1 MEELKSSFC
10 FDDVHASLQR
20 WMDDEFI
27 AMASCVILSG
37 QEIVDEY
44 TCGFQDREKGTPLA
58 MDSIFRLFSNT
69 KPITAIAAMTL
80 WEEGKFQLDDE
91 IASYLPEF
99 SDLRVLRAGSTDVS
113 ETEPLESAPTV
124 RQLMCHTAGFSYG
137 IFLESPVDSLYT
149 ERGVLHPASTL
160 TSMVDTLSE
169 VPLAYQ
175 PGARFQYSVSS
186 DVLGRLIEVWSGSSF
201 GEYLTKTIFEPL
213 GMHDTAFYVPDSK
226 HHRFCSLYAA
236 ADPEDP
242 LKPGLSETPDLFGDY
257 TRPRPLESGGGGLV
271 GTITDYTK
279 FVQMLMGGGE
289 FEGSRIVSES
299 TLNMML
305 TNQFPE
311 GVKLQLPS
319 WVMPDT
325 VFGLGFALKQKPA
338 EGEPEAAIGEF
349 HWGGLAGTHSWM
361 SPRGNLA
368 ALVFTQRMPG
378 FWHPYSHEFK
388 RSVYGAMVS
397 G

>member
-1 MEELKSSFC
+1 
-10 FDDVHASLQR
+10 
-20 WMDDEFI
+20 MDNDLI

-44 TCGFQDREKGTPLA
+44 TCGFQDREQEIPLA
-58 MDSIFRLFSNT
+58 MNSIFRLFSNT

-91 IASYLPEF
+91 IASFLPRLAN
-99 SDLRVLRAGSTDVS
+99 LRVLKKGTSQVT
-113 ETEPLESAPTV
+113 ETEPLERAPTV

-137 IFLESPVDSLYT
+137 LFLESPVDALYT

-160 TSMVDTLSE
+160 SSMVDTLSE
-169 VPLAYQ
+169 IPLAYQ
-175 PGARFQYSVSS
+175 PGDRFQYSVAS
-186 DVLGRLIEVWSGSSF
+186 DVLGRLIEVWSGESF
-201 GEYLTKTIFEPL
+201 GEYIAKRIFEPL
-213 GMHDTAFYVPDSK
+213 GMHDTAFYVPESK
-226 HHRFCSLYAA
+226 HNRFCSLYAA

-242 LKPGLSETPDLFGDY
+242 LKPGLSKSPDLFGDY

-271 GTITDYTK
+271 GTITDYTR
-279 FVQMLMGGGE
+279 FVQMLMGGGK
-289 FEGSRIVSES
+289 FEGKRIVSES
-299 TLNMML
+299 TLNMMR

-311 GVKLQLPS
+311 GVNLQLPN
-319 WVMPDT
+319 WIMPNT
-325 VFGLGFALKQKPA
+325 VFGLGFALKQQPA
-338 EGEPEAAIGEF
+338 EGEPFEAVDEF

-388 RSVYGAMVS
+388 RLVYQAMVNV
-397 G
+397 

>member
-1 MEELKSSFC
+1 MSKNYSF
-10 FDDVHASLQR
+10 DEVHASLQR
-20 WMDDEFI
+20 WIDDEFI
-27 AMASCVILSG
+27 AMASCVILDG

-44 TCGFQDREKGTPLA
+44 TCGYQDREEETPLA
-58 MDSIFRLFSNT
+58 QDSIFRLFSNT

-91 IASYLPEF
+91 IASYLPQF
-99 SDLRVLRAGSTDVS
+99 KQLRVLKRGSTDVS
-113 ETEPLESAPTV
+113 ETEPLESAPTI

-137 IFLESPVDSLYT
+137 LFLESPVDALYT
-149 ERGVLHPASTL
+149 ESGVLSPVSTL
-160 TSMVDTLSE
+160 SSLIDTLSE
-169 VPLAYQ
+169 IPLAYQ
-175 PGARFQYSVSS
+175 PGHRFQYSVAS
-186 DVLGRLIEVWSGSSF
+186 DVLGRLIEIWSGGSF
-201 GEYLTKTIFEPL
+201 GEYLSKRVFEPL
-213 GMHDTAFYVPDSK
+213 GMTDTDFYVPESK
-226 HHRFCSLYAA
+226 HDRFCSLYAA

-242 LKPGLSETPDLFGDY
+242 LKPGLSKTPDLFGDY

-271 GTITDYTK
+271 GTISDYAK

-289 FEGSRIVSES
+289 LDGIRIVSES
-299 TLNMML
+299 TLSMMR
-305 TNQFPE
+305 TNQLPE
-311 GVKLQLPS
+311 GVALQLPS
-319 WVMPDT
+319 WVMPNT

-338 EGEPEAAIGEF
+338 QGEPQESIDEF

-388 RSVYGAMVS
+388 RLVYKAMVS
-397 G
+397 A

>member
-1 MEELKSSFC
+1 MNSRFC
-10 FDDVHASLQR
+10 FDEVHASLER
-20 WMDDEFI
+20 WMDNDLI

-44 TCGFQDREKGTPLA
+44 TCGFQDREQEIPLA
-58 MDSIFRLFSNT
+58 MNSIFRLFSNT

-91 IASYLPEF
+91 IASFLPRLAN
-99 SDLRVLRAGSTDVS
+99 LRVLKKGTSQVT
-113 ETEPLESAPTV
+113 ETEPLERAPTV

-137 IFLESPVDSLYT
+137 LFLESPVDALYT

-160 TSMVDTLSE
+160 SSMVDTLSE
-169 VPLAYQ
+169 IPLAYQ
-175 PGARFQYSVSS
+175 PGDRFQYSVAS
-186 DVLGRLIEVWSGSSF
+186 DVLGRLIEVWSGESF
-201 GEYLTKTIFEPL
+201 GEYIAKRIFEPL
-213 GMHDTAFYVPDSK
+213 GMHDTAFYVPESK
-226 HHRFCSLYAA
+226 HNRFCSLYAA

-242 LKPGLSETPDLFGDY
+242 LKPGLSKSPDLFGDY

-271 GTITDYTK
+271 GTITDYTR
-279 FVQMLMGGGE
+279 FVQMLMGGGK
-289 FEGSRIVSES
+289 FEGKRIVSES
-299 TLNMML
+299 TLNMMR

-311 GVKLQLPS
+311 GVNLQLPN
-319 WVMPDT
+319 WIMPNT
-325 VFGLGFALKQKPA
+325 VFGLGFALKQQPA
-338 EGEPEAAIGEF
+338 EGEPFEAVDEF

-388 RSVYGAMVS
+388 RLVYQAMVNV
-397 G
+397 

>member
-1 MEELKSSFC
+1 MGNKYT
-10 FDDVHASLQR
+10 FDEVHGCLQR
-20 WMDDEFI
+20 WMDENFI
-27 AMASCVILSG
+27 AMASCVILDG

-44 TCGFQDREKGTPLA
+44 TCGYQDHEQEIPLTL
-58 MDSIFRLFSNT
+58 DSVFRLFSNT

-91 IASYLPEF
+91 IASYIPKFNE
-99 SDLRVLRAGSTDVS
+99 LRVLKEGSTDVS
-113 ETEPLESAPTV
+113 DTEPLGEAPTV

-137 IFLESPVDSLYT
+137 LFLESPVDALYT

-160 TSMVDTLSE
+160 TSMIETLSNI
-169 VPLAYQ
+169 PLAYQ
-175 PGARFQYSVSS
+175 PGKRFQYSVSS
-186 DVLGRLIEVWSGSSF
+186 DILGRLIEIWSGESF
-201 GEYLTKTIFEPL
+201 GEYLSKKIFEPL
-213 GMHDTAFYVPDSK
+213 GMHDTDFYVPESK
-226 HHRFCSLYAA
+226 HDRFCSLYAA

-242 LKPGLSETPDLFGDY
+242 LKPGLSKTPDLFGDY

-271 GTITDYTK
+271 GTISDYTK

-289 FEGSRIVSES
+289 FEGQRIVSES
-299 TLNMML
+299 TLNMMR
-305 TNQFPE
+305 TNQLPD
-311 GVKLQLPS
+311 GVALQLPS
-319 WVMPDT
+319 WVMPNT

-338 EGEPEAAIGEF
+338 LEEPLEAIDEF

-368 ALVFTQRMPG
+368 AIVFTQRMPG

-388 RSVYGAMVS
+388 RLVYKAMVKS
-397 G
+397 